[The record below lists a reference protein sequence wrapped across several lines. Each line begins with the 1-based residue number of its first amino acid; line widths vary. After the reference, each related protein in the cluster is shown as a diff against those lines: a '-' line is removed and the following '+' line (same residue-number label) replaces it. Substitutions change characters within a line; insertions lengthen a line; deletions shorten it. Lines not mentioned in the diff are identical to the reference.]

1 MSDQDKT
8 TKSASDPLS
17 EVKSED
23 LTPERF
29 REIILDLEV
38 AKKKEIE
45 QRIFSESLVNGLKI
59 LTSADSANSIFL
71 NLLTSLKDVLSFDT
85 GMILKKD
92 RGGLYKTII
101 TTDPKFKDTVWKE
114 GKVFTRLMKGK
125 PIVINSVGKT
135 SEWNEK
141 KEELKSCPSSILY
154 IPIISK
160 KNHVIF
166 SFLKRD
172 SSFRNSHKELSLK
185 IIPLVTSA
193 LMNAEKNDLIKK
205 KTDELELE
213 KIGLEMLY
221 ETYYEQKKSRDLLL
235 GSLNQGYLTFN
246 REGIV
251 QEGTTKVTED
261 LLETSFFE
269 SEVKKLK
276 VWDILFKKQ
285 EQNDN
290 FKKWIDKIF
299 EGRFSFRDL
308 KQLAPKSF
316 EGSKGKYIELE
327 FRPIYEEGSKR
338 KIDKVIM
345 IASDKT
351 HELELKNKLLADK
364 ESIEFVSKCLQN
376 PLEFVDLI
384 FDSTSLI
391 QEFKFEKKSF
401 DKGELFRNF
410 HTIKARFGQ
419 FSLKSLTNIINDIES
434 AISNEEFGN
443 IEAYVDTFDLELKDF
458 VKKNRL
464 IVEAANKF
472 LVEEGNAIQVPEI
485 IEKAQ
490 EFKDINQYIDFVKTE
505 YLLTDLKTKFLRY
518 IPLVDEIA
526 ERQGKAI
533 NVEIS
538 GDKIL
543 VDTNKYS
550 NFINS
555 SIHLFRNMVDHGIE
569 SEGERIE
576 KTKPQKGKIKVDFK
590 LNDGGFEIVIQDDGQ
605 GIDPVR
611 VKEKA
616 IEKGLKSEEELSLI
630 KDEKVVDMI
639 FMPGLST
646 KEVVTEVSGRGVGM
660 DAVRDEVNKLKG
672 EISVS
677 SKIDEG
683 TRFVIKLPVLD

>member
-85 GMILKKD
+85 AMILKKN
-92 RGGLYKTII
+92 RGGLYNTII
-101 TTDPKFKDTVWKE
+101 TTDPKFKDTIWKE

-172 SSFRNSHKELSLK
+172 SSFKNSHKELALK

-251 QEGTTKVTED
+251 QEGTTKITED
-261 LLETSFFE
+261 LLESSFFE

-276 VWDILFKKQ
+276 VWDILFKKK
-285 EQNDN
+285 EQNEN

-384 FDSTSLI
+384 YDTTSLI

-505 YLLTDLKTKFLRY
+505 YLLTDLKTKFQRY

-605 GIDPVR
+605 GIDPLR

-683 TRFVIKLPVLD
+683 TKFVIKLPVLS

>member
-1 MSDQDKT
+1 MSDQDKPA
-8 TKSASDPLS
+8 KSVSDPVS
-17 EVKSED
+17 EVNSEE

-85 GMILKKD
+85 AMILKKG
-92 RGGLYKTII
+92 RGCLYNTII

-125 PIVINSVGKT
+125 PIIINSVGKT
-135 SEWNEK
+135 SEWSEK
-141 KEELKSCPSSILY
+141 KEELKFCPSSILY

-172 SSFRNSHKELSLK
+172 SSFSNSHKELALK

-246 REGIV
+246 REGII
-251 QEGTTKVTED
+251 QEGTTKITED

-276 VWDILFKKQ
+276 VWDVLFKKK
-285 EQNDN
+285 EQNEN

-299 EGRFSFRDL
+299 EGRFSFKDL

-327 FRPIYEEGSKR
+327 FRPIYEEESKR

-351 HELELKNKLLADK
+351 HELELENKLSADK
-364 ESIEFVSKCLQN
+364 ENIEFVSKCLQN

-384 FDSTSLI
+384 FDTTSLI
-391 QEFKFEKKSF
+391 HEFKFEKNSL
-401 DKGELFRNF
+401 DKGELFRKF
-410 HTIKARFGQ
+410 HTTKARFGQ
-419 FSLKSLTNIINDIES
+419 FSLKSLTTIINDVET
-434 AISNEEFGN
+434 AISLGN
-443 IEAYVDTFDLELKDF
+443 FQKMESSVEKFDLELKEF
-458 VKKNRL
+458 VKRNRL

-472 LVEEGNAIQVPEI
+472 LVDEGNAVQVPEI

-490 EFKDINQYIDFVKTE
+490 SFEDINQYIEFVKNE
-505 YLLTDLKTKFLRY
+505 YLLTDLKTKFERY
-518 IPLVDEIA
+518 IPLVNEIA
-526 ERQGKAI
+526 ESQGKTI

-538 GDKIL
+538 GDKVL

-569 SEGERIE
+569 SEDERIE
-576 KTKPQKGKIKVDFK
+576 KAKPQKGEIKVDFK
-590 LNDGGFEIVIQDDGQ
+590 LNGGNFELVIQDDGQ
-605 GIDPVR
+605 GIDPDR
-611 VKEKA
+611 IREKA
-616 IEKGLKSEEELSLI
+616 IEKGLKSEKELAQI
-630 KDEKVVDMI
+630 KDEQIMDMI

-646 KEVVTEVSGRGVGM
+646 KEEVTDVSGRGVGM

-683 TRFVIKLPVLD
+683 TKFVIKLPVLS

>member
-1 MSDQDKT
+1 MSDQDKPA
-8 TKSASDPLS
+8 KSVSDPVS
-17 EVKSED
+17 EVNSEE

-85 GMILKKD
+85 AMILKKG
-92 RGGLYKTII
+92 RGCLYNTII

-125 PIVINSVGKT
+125 PIIINSVGKT
-135 SEWNEK
+135 SEWSEK
-141 KEELKSCPSSILY
+141 KEELKFCPSSILY

-172 SSFRNSHKELSLK
+172 SSFSNSHKELALK

-246 REGIV
+246 REGII
-251 QEGTTKVTED
+251 QEGTTKITEE

-276 VWDILFKKQ
+276 VWDVLFKKK
-285 EQNDN
+285 EQNEN

-299 EGRFSFRDL
+299 EGRFSFKDL

-327 FRPIYEEGSKR
+327 FRPIYEEESKR

-351 HELELKNKLLADK
+351 HELELENKLSADK
-364 ESIEFVSKCLQN
+364 ENIEFVSKCLQN

-384 FDSTSLI
+384 FDTTSLI
-391 QEFKFEKKSF
+391 HEFKFEKNSL
-401 DKGELFRNF
+401 DKGELFRKF
-410 HTIKARFGQ
+410 HTTKARFGQ
-419 FSLKSLTNIINDIES
+419 FSLKSLTTIINDVET
-434 AISNEEFGN
+434 AISLGN
-443 IEAYVDTFDLELKDF
+443 LDKMESSVEKFDLELKEF
-458 VKKNRL
+458 VKRNRL

-472 LVEEGNAIQVPEI
+472 LVDEGNAVQVPEI

-490 EFKDINQYIDFVKTE
+490 SFEDINQYIEFVKNE
-505 YLLTDLKTKFLRY
+505 YLLTDLKTKFERY
-518 IPLVDEIA
+518 IPLVNEIA
-526 ERQGKAI
+526 ESQGKTI

-538 GDKIL
+538 GDKVL

-569 SEGERIE
+569 SEDERIE
-576 KTKPQKGKIKVDFK
+576 KAKPQKGEIKVDFK
-590 LNDGGFEIVIQDDGQ
+590 LNGGNFELVIQDDGQ
-605 GIDPVR
+605 GIDPDR
-611 VKEKA
+611 IREKA
-616 IEKGLKSEEELSLI
+616 IEKGLKSEKELAQI
-630 KDEKVVDMI
+630 KDEQIMDMI

-646 KEVVTEVSGRGVGM
+646 KEEVTDVSGRGVGM

-683 TRFVIKLPVLD
+683 TKFVIKLPVLS